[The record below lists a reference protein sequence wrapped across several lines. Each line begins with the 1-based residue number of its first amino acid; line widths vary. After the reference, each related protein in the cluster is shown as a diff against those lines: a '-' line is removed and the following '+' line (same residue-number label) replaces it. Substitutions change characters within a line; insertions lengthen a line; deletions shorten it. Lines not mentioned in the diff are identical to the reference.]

1 MLTLSDMSEGSSCT
15 SVLTAGVAVVA
26 DAGADDAVVAVV
38 VLSVVL
44 DDVATSTTAGSSGC
58 TAADVDAVDIEP
70 AVVGLASS
78 VNATV
83 AVAARLNFLSFPPLA
98 CFHSFKILLS
108 KSTNSALILPVE
120 LLVLG
125 TLHTSSLHSAST
137 GVLLRPSNTAE
148 YGLVALVV
156 CSMCSNATNT
166 TRKRLY
172 MVGLFRTSFRR
183 SQ

>member
-1 MLTLSDMSEGSSCT
+1 MSEGSSCT
-15 SVLTAGVAVVA
+15 SVLAAAEAAVEA
-26 DAGADDAVVAVV
+26 DTCPDDAIVAVV
-38 VLSVVL
+38 VLAVVL
-44 DDVATSTTAGSSGC
+44 DDVATSTTAAGGC

-78 VNATV
+78 VIETV

-125 TLHTSSLHSAST
+125 TLHTSPLHSAST
-137 GVLLRPSNTAE
+137 GVLLSPSNTAE
-148 YGLVALVV
+148 YDLAPLVV
-156 CSMCSNATNT
+156 CIMCSNATKNT

-172 MVGLFRTSFRR
+172 MVCVSFRSSFRR